1 MRGICGV
8 EAKAGVAEGIKVGNI
23 AGRRFS
29 ECPNDSRCGRQA
41 NHTWA
46 IALGSNLGACG

>member
-8 EAKAGVAEGIKVGNI
+8 EGKAGVAADLMVGNI
-23 AGRRFS
+23 AGRTFS
-29 ECPNDSRCGRQA
+29 ERPSDSSGVQA

-46 IALGSNLGACG
+46 IVWGPNHGACG